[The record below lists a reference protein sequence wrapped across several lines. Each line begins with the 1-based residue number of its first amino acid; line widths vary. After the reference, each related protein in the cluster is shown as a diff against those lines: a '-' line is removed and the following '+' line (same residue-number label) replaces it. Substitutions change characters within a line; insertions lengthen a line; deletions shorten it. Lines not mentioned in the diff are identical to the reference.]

1 MNKNEKPSLLKGK
14 GAAVG
19 IVICFVAVIALVGA
33 YTFSNYKK
41 DMNEQ
46 MAKAEEQA
54 QQLTEDETEETTADD
69 IVLPEADDETD
80 STEDEVQSAEQ
91 DDGEID
97 NGASGEQATAGTDT
111 SGVWFTE
118 ESTLTWPASGAVI
131 MGYSMDQ
138 TVFFQTLEQYKYN
151 PAMII
156 SGEVGESIN
165 ASAAGIVTDIEETA
179 QTGTTVTLDMG
190 NGYSAVYGQLADVGL
205 SIGDYINA
213 GETIGTLKERPHKV
227 LQCGRTEPVFSGTQ
241 RWGTCGSYEFYGV
254 VLKVCKI
261 QLSYNKAVF
270 CTAPLFLLS
279 PFDRIL
285 LA

>member
-80 STEDEVQSAEQ
+80 STEDELQSAEQ

-111 SGVWFTE
+111 SVVWFTE

-213 GETIGTLKERPHKV
+213 GETIGTLKEPTKYYSVEGPNLYFQV
-227 LQCGRTEPVFSGTQ
+227 LKDGEPVDPMNFM
-241 RWGTCGSYEFYGV
+241 E
-254 VLKVCKI
+254 
-261 QLSYNKAVF
+261 
-270 CTAPLFLLS
+270 
-279 PFDRIL
+279 
-285 LA
+285 